1 MVVLGLFQELFT
13 PQVSLSRLHHNY
25 CQNGIFVH
33 SQHAALVVVKL
44 WWAIKFTTVAV
55 PLDGGEPLLAQW
67 ASIDWERCL
76 LGHDGEWHLNKYI
89 EWAQPDTSRQM
100 QTSLVCTLIKWLCQ
114 WERAWR
120 NAPWLAS
127 DRWANREPPFP
138 ATPSDSHLF
147 SSRSV
152 WSLIVELGTACLL
165 RWIRWSVMDMIQ
177 VWLVGNQ
184 TEFSSHCSGLLF
196 PFENSC
202 RYHWNFD

>member
-1 MVVLGLFQELFT
+1 
-13 PQVSLSRLHHNY
+13 
-25 CQNGIFVH
+25 
-33 SQHAALVVVKL
+33 
-44 WWAIKFTTVAV
+44 
-55 PLDGGEPLLAQW
+55 
-67 ASIDWERCL
+67 
-76 LGHDGEWHLNKYI
+76 
-89 EWAQPDTSRQM
+89 M

-202 RYHWNFD
+202 RCLPSDFSVQSIRPGSMLSLCAMASTVPCPRNDDVNVAEVCLENY